1 MRKLLLAG
9 VAVLGASTGLASF
22 AQAQTTSSQASTVSG
37 VGSAPAT
44 ADDGQA
50 TSGPAPGSITVRLN
64 GRFRFYAGY
73 FDDQQLNVG
82 GNKQADYGAFEY
94 ARLYPGFDGVAA
106 NGLKYGA
113 ALEIRQDNAVAPGG
127 GVNGSIS
134 SASRASGT
142 LAYRREYGYLGS
154 DLLGTLRF
162 GATDN
167 PSSLYLTGTVE
178 NFDGAGWNGDI
189 PAWLSGTAQLTWP
202 FSDVGAMYT
211 TSKIVYLSPQVYGF
225 DLGAS
230 YEPSTAADTGDG
242 GEGNCGVATAAPG
255 LSGGALFGGSGVT
268 TVGAGCDRLSS
279 TTVLGETARRRN
291 TTDVLLR
298 YRGTFGP
305 VGVAATGSYI
315 SSGSVQNDST
325 PAGTTIY
332 NGLNLFDTGAAVTYG
347 GLSVQGN
354 YQRGRYNGQWALDVK
369 HGADGAAWIA
379 GATYTVG
386 PLIFGA
392 SWIDYVSQGDNT
404 LINVS
409 QRREQGAAA
418 GATYSLAPGIA
429 IFLSYIWDQRK
440 QSGFNFITGA
450 DSGATATANNRI
462 RAQAL
467 AIGTGLSW

>member
-9 VAVLGASTGLASF
+9 AAVLGASTGLASF
-22 AQAQTTSSQASTVSG
+22 AQAQTVSSQASTVNTQG
-37 VGSAPAT
+37 AT
-44 ADDGQA
+44 TVDDGQA
-50 TSGPAPGSITVRLN
+50 SGPAPGSITVRLN
-64 GRFRFYAGY
+64 GRFRFYGGY
-73 FDDQQLNVG
+73 FDDQQFNTA
-82 GNKQADYGAFEY
+82 GNKQADYGFFEY
-94 ARLYPGFDGVAA
+94 TRLYPGFDGVAA

-113 ALEIRQDNAVAPGG
+113 SLEIRQDNSVAPGG

-134 SASRASGT
+134 AASRSSGT
-142 LAYRREYGYLGS
+142 LALRREFGYLGT

-178 NFDGAGWNGDI
+178 NFDAGGWNGDI
-189 PAWLSGTAQLTWP
+189 PAWLAGNAQLTWP
-202 FSDVGAMYT
+202 FSDVGNMYT

-225 DLGAS
+225 DFGAS
-230 YEPSTAADTGDG
+230 YEPNTSADTGDG
-242 GEGNCGVATAAPG
+242 GEGNCGVAGATAG
-255 LSGGALFGGSGVT
+255 VNGGALYGTGAGV
-268 TVGAGCDRLSS
+268 GCDRLSS
-279 TTVLGETARRRN
+279 TTVAGETQRRRN
-291 TTDVLLR
+291 TTDLLLR

-305 VGVAATGSYI
+305 VGVALTGSYI
-315 SSGSVQNDST
+315 QSGSIQNAST
-325 PAGTTIY
+325 PPTGTIY

-347 GLSVQGN
+347 GLSLQGN
-354 YQRGRYNGQWALDVK
+354 FQRGRYNGQWSLDAK
-369 HGADGAAWIA
+369 HAADGVAWIA
-379 GATYTVG
+379 GASYTVG
-386 PLIFGA
+386 PLIIGA

-429 IFLSYIWDQRK
+429 IFLSYLWDQRK

-450 DSGATATANNRI
+450 DTAATGGTANNRV